1 MTAPLISFKNIC
13 YSQAAPD
20 QTTGF
25 KQTIEAVAILKD
37 MTLDISAGQT
47 VSIVGP
53 SGSGKTSLMMLIAG
67 LEAPTSGQLCVAGHH
82 PGEMDE
88 DALAAF
94 RRDHI
99 GIVFQDFHLIPTLNA
114 RENVAVPLDF
124 AGHRDSMARAEQ
136 CLHDVGLAHRMTHLP
151 AQLSGGEKQRVA
163 LARAFATEPAVLLA
177 DEPTGNLDSAT
188 GARIT
193 DLLFALQA
201 QYKTTLILIT
211 HDPAL
216 ARRCQRSLTLCDGR
230 ITGDSDRGA

>member
-1 MTAPLISFKNIC
+1 MTAALISLENIC
-13 YSQAAPD
+13 YSRQATPD
-20 QTTGF
+20 RTTE
-25 KQTIEAVAILKD
+25 TIAILRD
-37 MTLDISAGQT
+37 MTLDIPAGQT
-47 VSIVGP
+47 VSVVGP

-67 LEAPTSGQLCVAGHH
+67 LEAPTSGQLCVAGHR

-99 GIVFQDFHLIPTLNA
+99 GIVFQDFHLIPTLSA

-124 AGHRDSMARAEQ
+124 AGRKNSLRRAEQ
-136 CLHDVGLAHRMTHLP
+136 CLDDVGLAHRTGHLP

-193 DLLFALQA
+193 ELLFTLQIRH
-201 QYKTTLILIT
+201 KTTLILIT
-211 HDPAL
+211 HDPTL
-216 ARRCQRSLTLCDGR
+216 ARRCQRTLTLCDGR
-230 ITGDSDRGA
+230 ITADSDRGG